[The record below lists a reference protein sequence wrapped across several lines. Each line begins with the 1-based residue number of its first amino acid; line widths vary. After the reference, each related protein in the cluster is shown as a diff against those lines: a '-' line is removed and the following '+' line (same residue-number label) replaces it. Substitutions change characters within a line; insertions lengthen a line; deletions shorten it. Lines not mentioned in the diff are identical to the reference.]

1 MECNMHTTSKTTT
14 LHPLGHAAV
23 SALKATVSVV
33 KSMWRNRRNRRQV
46 ADLLEFDDRMLAD
59 IGLVRGDVTS
69 ALASP
74 ADMDPSTRLR
84 IFAVERRAGMRA
96 QALERLDMLA
106 GAERAVRGLP
116 PV

>member
-1 MECNMHTTSKTTT
+1 MHTTDRTTT
-14 LHPLGHAAV
+14 PPHLLGAAAV
-23 SALKATVSVV
+23 AAV
-33 KSMWRNRRNRRQV
+33 KGFVTLVGSLWRVRRNRREV

-59 IGLVRGDVTS
+59 IGLMRGDVTS

-74 ADMDPSTRLR
+74 LDVDPSTRLR

-96 QALERLDMLA
+96 QAMERYDLLA

-116 PV
+116 PA